1 MPGCAAAQSEH
12 SAASGNDSGGTAA
25 DSSGVMTLRN
35 AEAIRNRDVLLI
47 DDIYTTGATVDGAA
61 EVLLAGGARQ
71 VYVLTFAAGADVV
84 KSE

>member
-1 MPGCAAAQSEH
+1 MVYRLRK
-12 SAASGNDSGGTAA
+12 SGSNSIKTWRQIL
-25 DSSGVMTLRN
+25 SGVMTLRD